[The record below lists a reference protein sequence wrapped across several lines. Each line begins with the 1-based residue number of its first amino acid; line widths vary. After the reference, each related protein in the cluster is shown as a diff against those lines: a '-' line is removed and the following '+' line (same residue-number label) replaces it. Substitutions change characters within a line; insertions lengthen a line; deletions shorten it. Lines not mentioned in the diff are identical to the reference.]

1 MLVIFIIPSGMC
13 SNVNNDVVY
22 DYCDIVKI
30 LDEIIDAEITLFE
43 TLNVVNEMENGKIC
57 IESIKYI
64 YK

>member
-1 MLVIFIIPSGMC
+1 MLVIFIITSGMC

-22 DYCDIVKI
+22 DDCDIKI
-30 LDEIIDAEITLFE
+30 LDEIIDAKITFFE
-43 TLNVVNEMENGKIC
+43 TLNLVNKMENGKIC